1 VQGPTDPKR
10 IISLSDLTTVSD
22 ALGYIGD
29 DLEAVPG
36 LERATELLRQAAA
49 EIDAAGRRRLAPLP
63 RSIMH
68 GRLGHR
74 RKH

>member
-1 VQGPTDPKR
+1 VQGPSDPKR
-10 IISLSDLTTVSD
+10 TISLLDLVTVSE

-29 DLEAVPG
+29 DLQAVPG

-63 RSIMH
+63 RSIMD
-68 GRLGHR
+68 GRIGPR